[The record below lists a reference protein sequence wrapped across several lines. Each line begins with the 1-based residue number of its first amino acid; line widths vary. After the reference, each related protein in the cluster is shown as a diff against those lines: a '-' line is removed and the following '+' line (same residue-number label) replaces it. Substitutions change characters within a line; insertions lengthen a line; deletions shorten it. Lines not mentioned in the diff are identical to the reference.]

1 MLSSILVYAY
11 WGYAG
16 MKIIDP
22 QLSLSSIMCGCPV
35 SIGDTIYFACTSFNM
50 FGDTGSDAPG
60 ETFFDSVMPE
70 MMNLLLRN
78 LISQG
83 LW

>member
-1 MLSSILVYAY
+1 MLCSILVYAY

-16 MKIIDP
+16 IKIIDP
-22 QLSLSSIMCGCPV
+22 QLPLSSIMSGCPV
-35 SIGDTIYFACTSFNM
+35 SIADTIYFACNSFNM

-70 MMNLLLRN
+70 TMNLLLRTK
-78 LISQG
+78 ISQG

>member
-1 MLSSILVYAY
+1 MS
-11 WGYAG
+11 
-16 MKIIDP
+16 
-22 QLSLSSIMCGCPV
+22 GCSV

-60 ETFFDSVMPE
+60 ETFFDYVMPE
-70 MMNLLLRN
+70 TMNLLLHI